1 MQQMRFRLQLTN
13 VADQRTPIS
22 QRQDTL
28 RGMVSRVRQL
38 ERELYHVARRLDD
51 KTNGVAERCAELRKC
66 LEETKEQV
74 KRTIRI
80 ICPLVWCIFLIVAH
94 CGLLVIEI

>member
-1 MQQMRFRLQLTN
+1 MRFRLQLTN

-28 RGMVSRVRQL
+28 RGLVARVRQL
-38 ERELYHVARRLDD
+38 ERELYHVGRRPEDD
-51 KTNGVAERCAELRKC
+51 DDGIVAEKCAELQRS

-74 KRTIRI
+74 
-80 ICPLVWCIFLIVAH
+80 LY
-94 CGLLVIEI
+94 G